1 MNLPTLWSMEKAVT
15 QYSGRWDVYINLS
28 GDTLPVYT
36 QDRMAELFAG
46 PLKGINF
53 VTSVVCETGLR
64 PTPVTAFRKGWHK
77 RGHYTHRPPH
87 NLDYIDDDGV
97 KHHNVNITTYFG
109 SQWMSLTLTWCEFI
123 IRQLQR
129 PDSLPSRYRDWLIKT
144 EKLMSDE
151 TFFSTMLMYS
161 APETLPNITE
171 DFFLD
176 RDDIDL
182 MAIRYERMD
191 EHVPS
196 SSGWFPTD
204 QRYEV
209 PESSGV
215 EQPRPWGP
223 YFLGVYDLANIHDAT
238 TLFARKVA
246 NDYNMYHIFASG

>member
-1 MNLPTLWSMEKAVT
+1 
-15 QYSGRWDVYINLS
+15 
-28 GDTLPVYT
+28 
-36 QDRMAELFAG
+36 
-46 PLKGINF
+46 
-53 VTSVVCETGLR
+53 
-64 PTPVTAFRKGWHK
+64 
-77 RGHYTHRPPH
+77 
-87 NLDYIDDDGV
+87 
-97 KHHNVNITTYFG
+97 
-109 SQWMSLTLTWCEFI
+109 
-123 IRQLQR
+123 
-129 PDSLPSRYRDWLIKT
+129 LIKT

-151 TFFSTMLMYS
+151 TFFFTMLMYS

-191 EHVPS
+191 KHVPSS

-204 QRYEV
+204 QRYDLV

-215 EQPRPWGP
+215 EQQPRPWGP